1 MNFFDT
7 NIGRWN
13 HFDNQQF
20 TQSALSTL
28 DRSIVPMEPNNNTS
42 QSKYDYRDYP
52 PMNSG
57 FGSEFEKSTPSQS
70 FHHQNND
77 SIQRYNNG
85 GGFAEPIRPFPFIA
99 EQFPPTEYRANGPSF
114 I

>member
-1 MNFFDT
+1 
-7 NIGRWN
+7 
-13 HFDNQQF
+13 
-20 TQSALSTL
+20 
-28 DRSIVPMEPNNNTS
+28 MEPNNNNNTS

-52 PMNSG
+52 PINSG
-57 FGSEFEKSTPSQS
+57 FGSEFEKSSGTPSQS
-70 FHHQNND
+70 FHHLNNE

-85 GGFAEPIRPFPFIA
+85 GGLVEPIRPFPFIA

>member
-1 MNFFDT
+1 
-7 NIGRWN
+7 
-13 HFDNQQF
+13 
-20 TQSALSTL
+20 
-28 DRSIVPMEPNNNTS
+28 MEPNNNTG

-114 I
+114 IWSSNEGRKKTDYEESHEQKVLT